1 MENKFSGKYF
11 RLTVCFSWFD
21 PKMVWSKNFHFKP
34 FLDSRVKTKRER
46 ERGKYHAFD
55 FDFAPITL
63 RSRLR
68 LRTNC
73 IEIAPIAPQDRT
85 ETALIAPQDFT
96 KMALIALRSH
106 PRIALISLFPDLVPP
121 SPVDLMNFFWLGF
134 ASVFIYWEI
143 VLYVCLE
150 AEKMWE
156 KCEEQ
161 VEMCFLYYFQ
171 QYNQTLENIFQS
183 IFWNATK
190 HLKIFFFPENS
201 ISRKYF
207 TWTKHSL
214 HFLFITNT
222 TFTSLPHYE
231 KDMFRKSKKKEAKNT
246 RKQLN
251 QLKGTLITQVRHTKK
266 TAKIK
271 SLTSMC
277 SQYQWQI
284 GI

>member
-222 TFTSLPHYE
+222 TFTSS
-231 KDMFRKSKKKEAKNT
+231 SKKKKKN
-246 RKQLN
+246 KN
-251 QLKGTLITQVRHTKK
+251 KKKTKK
-266 TAKIK
+266 QTNNNNNNNNFYIFATLWERHVQKIQK
-271 SLTSMC
+271 K
-277 SQYQWQI
+277 
-284 GI
+284 GG